1 MKINILLFLILIIYI
16 HSYIVIPF
24 QEVEKDEIYDFKDVE
39 QFLKELS
46 YLNLYSEFY
55 LGLYPKVLPVFFKN
69 NIDFF
74 YLSGHDEDKL
84 KSKNN
89 YDPTKSQSVK
99 LDKSDSFKF
108 NGINYKSSLETFNFL
123 MTEGDINTIYKDDK
137 GQIEAN
143 NYLPFENIQLF
154 FKSDKSIIKNYAGYI
169 GFAYPGLHYENANF
183 LKQLMDKALIN
194 KTVWSV
200 HFPDIDEDT
209 CKKGNIVIGE
219 LPHIYDPKYYKEE
232 QYCKM
237 KVPDMYNNDTEVAWK
252 LNVDSV
258 NILKSYYENTNKK
271 ELGLA
276 CDYIKSISIEFGSY
290 MMYAPKKLFEQLKE
304 LYFDD
309 LFDNGICDYKKIK
322 TDEDKIIIVY
332 CDKMKFEIKDR
343 MNFPPIYIDIQ
354 ELGGSFEI
362 SYKEVFIEQKDKV
375 YLLMAFSSKDFDNN
389 LKLGQTF
396 LYKYQFTFDYENRE
410 VGVYR
415 NNIDSQRVVHRIKRA
430 FRGKELLVYLVLV
443 IIAIGICYCYRKGYI
458 LKKKTIDY
466 NTANKNISH
475 LTGEDIELG
484 YELKNNDN

>member
-1 MKINILLFLILIIYI
+1 MKIKFLIFLILIIYI
-16 HSYIVIPF
+16 YSYIVIPF

-39 QFLKELS
+39 QFLEELS
-46 YLNLYSEFY
+46 YLHLYSEFY
-55 LGLYPKVLPVFFKN
+55 LGFYPKPLPVFFKN

-74 YLSGHDEDKL
+74 YISGHDEDKL

-89 YDPTKSQSVK
+89 YDPTKSQSLK
-99 LDKSDSFKF
+99 LEKTETFKF

-137 GQIEAN
+137 GHIEAN
-143 NYLPFENIQLF
+143 NYLSFENIQLF

-169 GFAYPGLHYENANF
+169 GFAYPGLNYENSNF
-183 LKQLMDKALIN
+183 LRQLMEKALIN
-194 KTVWSV
+194 KTIWSV

-219 LPHIYDPKYYKEE
+219 LPHIYDPKYYKEKE
-232 QYCKM
+232 YFKM
-237 KVPDMYNNDTEVAWK
+237 KIPDMYNNDTEIAWK

-258 NILKSYYENTNKK
+258 NIIKSYYENTNKK
-271 ELGLA
+271 ELGVS

-304 LYFDD
+304 LYFDE

-332 CDKMKFEIKDR
+332 CNKAKFEIKDR

-354 ELGGSFEI
+354 QLGGTFEI

-375 YLLMAFSSKDFDNN
+375 YLLMAFNSKDSDNN
-389 LKLGQTF
+389 VKLGQTF

-415 NNIDSQRVVHRIKRA
+415 NDINSQRVVHRIKRA
-430 FRGKELLVYLVLV
+430 FRGKELLVYLVLL
-443 IIAIGICYCYRKGYI
+443 IISIGICYCYRKGYI

-466 NTANKNISH
+466 NTANKNITRF
-475 LTGEDIELG
+475 TGEDIELG